1 MTHLGNEVFWAPLEV
16 GELVLWR
23 SVTDS
28 HASCPLVFLVR
39 KRESSSSGLWECGN
53 RVSDFQGAV
62 GRVGNL
68 IVAGSHPVR
77 SLERFSTLSTAPSF
91 PQPHDFSVF
100 RFFDSSSDRRQLA
113 PVEERLLG
121 FQQHYESMA
130 KPFAWKFTRRDP
142 ADLLHKLKTE
152 PNDSAPPA
160 A

>member
-1 MTHLGNEVFWAPLEV
+1 MWE
-16 GELVLWR
+16 
-23 SVTDS
+23 S
-28 HASCPLVFLVR
+28 
-39 KRESSSSGLWECGN
+39 RERFPRGCGKGGKPY
-53 RVSDFQGAV
+53 RCGA
-62 GRVGNL
+62 
-68 IVAGSHPVR
+68 HPVR

-91 PQPHDFSVF
+91 PQPYDFSVF

-142 ADLLHKLKTE
+142 ADLLRKLKTE